1 METLGDSS
9 VAVGEIGKPR
19 LHAALTKARSEFAQ
33 FANSDLKPVNI
44 DVLGA
49 VATARGALPKIRALR
64 GNFERECKIF
74 DFTLLDRLETY
85 CLATMQAEANFGCS
99 MKDEALPK
107 LVAEAL
113 KLREGFLVDA
123 RALAKRGVI
132 DGRTLRTLKG
142 VNGFSNVSTDVF
154 TLATIFRNAWD
165 AVSSKSCVKLE
176 EIERAEVLADKIN
189 EGIGWRQHRQPER
202 AAAALERQQAFT
214 LMVTAY
220 DKLRRAV
227 TYVRWEHGDA
237 DKIAPSLYGGR
248 RRAKKQ
254 VENAAEAERVD
265 APEASAVV
273 ASPAAVNSEQ
283 MHQDGAVGLPGANP
297 FE

>member
-1 METLGDSS
+1 METVGDSS
-9 VAVGEIGKPR
+9 VGNSEIAKPR
-19 LHAALTKARSEFAQ
+19 LRAALTKVRPEFAQ
-33 FANSDLKPVNI
+33 LADSDLKPVNI

-49 VATARGALPKIRALR
+49 VTIARGALPKIRALR
-64 GNFERECKIF
+64 GDFERECKTF
-74 DFTLLDRLETY
+74 DYTLIDRLETY
-85 CLATMQAEANFGCS
+85 CLATMQTEGNFGS
-99 MKDEALPK
+99 SVKDEALPK

-123 RALAKRGVI
+123 RALAKRGGI
-132 DGRTLRTLKG
+132 DGRTLRKLKG
-142 VNGFSNVSTDVF
+142 VNGFFNVSTDVLM
-154 TLATIFRNAWD
+154 LATIFRNAWD
-165 AVSSKSCVKLE
+165 AVSTKSGVTLE
-176 EIERAEVLADKIN
+176 ELDRAEVLADDIN
-189 EGIGWRQHRQPER
+189 EGLGRRQHRQPGK

-227 TYVRWEHGDA
+227 TYVRWEQGDA

-248 RRAKKQ
+248 RRPKK
-254 VENAAEAERVD
+254 VENAEEAERVD

-273 ASPAAVNSEQ
+273 ASPAVVNSEEA
-283 MHQDGAVGLPGANP
+283 HQAVAVGLPGANP